1 MDWIGYKKQIVE
13 YIVKYRN
20 AIVIVL
26 AGIFLMMLPG
36 TKEQKNQ
43 EPQKAEQIQVGLEE
57 SLAEILS
64 HLSGAGTVEVLL
76 TQAEGEKIIFQ
87 TDEELSADKKR
98 NQAVLITNSDR
109 EETGLVRQ
117 INPPKYLGAIVACQG
132 ADNAAVRLAIVEAV
146 VSVTGLTSDRIT
158 VLKMK

>member
-87 TDEELSADKKR
+87 TDEELSA
-98 NQAVLITNSDR
+98 
-109 EETGLVRQ
+109 E
-117 INPPKYLGAIVACQG
+117 Y
-132 ADNAAVRLAIVEAV
+132 
-146 VSVTGLTSDRIT
+146 TSY
-158 VLKMK
+158 